1 MTVILSCVVAAA
13 VCRGLLT
20 AMGRQRAVRLPMDL
34 PSPRGSHERPTPRV
48 GGMAIVAGVLA
59 GVGVL
64 TLAGQQLDGAA
75 WLVLGCSLSVATV
88 GLVDDLRGLGVAP
101 RLLVQGVAAA
111 VVVACLGGVGN
122 LPLPPPADLRF
133 GPAAAWAFSLLWL
146 VGVTNFFN
154 FMDGID
160 GLAGGQALITCSTLA
175 VVSWGSGDGRLSL
188 LVAAPVLVF
197 LLSNWSPARVFL
209 GDMGSFFLGFF
220 LAASPW
226 IGRQDLRE
234 ERLLVVAT
242 SLALFLLDPVWTLLR
257 RFARGARLTQA
268 HREHLYQRLTAP
280 PRSHAVVAAGSH
292 AAAIVLSILAVVGF
306 RYAAWAWVAPG
317 AALAAF
323 SVELLLVGR
332 SSAPADRARSSSS
345 APR

>member
-1 MTVILSCVVAAA
+1 MTATLACVVAAA
-13 VCRGLLT
+13 ACWGLLT
-20 AMGRQRAVRLPMDL
+20 AMGRLRAVRLPMDL
-34 PSPRGSHERPTPRV
+34 PSARGSHERPTPRV
-48 GGMAIVAGVLA
+48 GGLAIVAGVLA
-59 GVGVL
+59 GVAAL
-64 TLAGQQLDGAA
+64 TVAGQRLGGAA
-75 WLVLGCSLSVATV
+75 WLVLGCSLGVAAV

-111 VVVACLGGVGN
+111 VVVASLGGVAN
-122 LPLPPPADLRF
+122 LPLPAPADLRLVS
-133 GPAAAWAFSLLWL
+133 GAGWAFSLLWL

-160 GLAGGQALITCSTLA
+160 GLAGGQAVITCLTLA
-175 VVSWGSGDGRLSL
+175 VITLGSDGGRLSL

-197 LLSNWSPARVFL
+197 LAFNWSPARVFL

-226 IGRQDLRE
+226 IGPPSLRE
-234 ERLLVVAT
+234 ERLLVVAA
-242 SLALFLLDPVWTLLR
+242 SLGLFLLDPVWTLLR

-292 AAAIVLSILAVVGF
+292 AAAIVLSVLAVVGA
-306 RYAAWAWVAPG
+306 RRAGWAWVAPG
-317 AALAAF
+317 AVLAVF
-323 SVELLLVGR
+323 FVELLLVGR
-332 SSAPADRARSSSS
+332 SSAPVDAARK
-345 APR
+345 